1 MLPVVCCEPSL
12 SRLGRPYIAE
22 LGVECCGCSAFCV
35 GVEDELNMLEVAGIM
50 IPLVWSGQSL
60 KVARDLPVATF
71 DIGM

>member
-35 GVEDELNMLEVAGIM
+35 GVEDELNMLGVAGIM
-50 IPLVWSGQSL
+50 VPLV
-60 KVARDLPVATF
+60 
-71 DIGM
+71 